1 MLAKILVVEDD
12 KSISDLITLHLK
24 KNDFEYLVVHNG
36 EDALSHLDNFMP
48 DFIILDWMIPGLS
61 GLEVLR
67 RIRNKQEYK
76 NLPILMLTA
85 KNSEQDKIISFESG
99 LDDYITKPFLPSELI
114 ARVKAILKRT
124 SQLNQDQDNLIF
136 NEIKINIVQKKA
148 FRGDRRLNLGPTEFN
163 ILYFLLKNKQRVFS
177 REQILNKI
185 WPNQVN
191 VELRTVD
198 VHIRRLRK
206 ELNQNE
212 EKDIIRTVRS
222 AGYYLDFDEYKK
234 NFSPLYR

>member
-76 NLPILMLTA
+76 KLPILMLTA

-124 SQLNQDQDNLIF
+124 SQSNQDQDNLIF
-136 NEIKINIVQKKA
+136 NEIKINTVQKKA
-148 FRGDRRLNLGPTEFN
+148 YRGDRRLNLGPTEFN

-206 ELNQNE
+206 ELNQN
-212 EKDIIRTVRS
+212 KDKDLIRTVRS
-222 AGYYLDFDEYKK
+222 AGYSLDFDE
-234 NFSPLYR
+234 

>member
-1 MLAKILVVEDD
+1 MFPKILVVEDD
-12 KSISDLITLHLK
+12 KSISDLISLHLK
-24 KNDFEYLVVHNG
+24 KNNFEYLVVHNG

-124 SQLNQDQDNLIF
+124 SQSNQDHESLNFD
-136 NEIKINIVQKKA
+136 EIKINTSQKKA
-148 FRGDRRLNLGPTEFN
+148 FRGERRLNLGPTEFK
-163 ILYFLLKNKQRVFS
+163 ILFFLLKNKQKVFS

-191 VELRTVD
+191 VEIRTVE

-206 ELNQNE
+206 ELNKNG
-212 EKDIIRTVRS
+212 EKDLIRTVRS
-222 AGYYLDFDEYKK
+222 AGYSIDSIK
-234 NFSPLYR
+234 

>member
-1 MLAKILVVEDD
+1 LLAKILVVEDD

-136 NEIKINIVQKKA
+136 DEIKINTVQKKA
-148 FRGDRRLNLGPTEFN
+148 YRGDRRLNLGPTEFN
-163 ILYFLLKNKQRVFS
+163 ILFFLLKNKQRVFS

-206 ELNQNE
+206 ELNQN
-212 EKDIIRTVRS
+212 KDKDLIRTVRS
-222 AGYYLDFDEYKK
+222 AGYSLDFDE
-234 NFSPLYR
+234 

>member
-1 MLAKILVVEDD
+1 MKLKILVVEDD
-12 KSISDLITLHLK
+12 LSICDLICLHLK
-24 KNDFEYLVVHNG
+24 KNDFDYHVVHTG
-36 EDALSHLDNFMP
+36 EDALAQLEVYIP

-148 FRGDRRLNLGPTEFN
+148 YRGDRKLNLGPTEFN

-206 ELNQNE
+206 ELNQN
-212 EKDIIRTVRS
+212 KDKDLIRTVRS
-222 AGYYLDFDEYKK
+222 AGYSLDFDE
-234 NFSPLYR
+234 

>member
-136 NEIKINIVQKKA
+136 NEIKINTVQKKA
-148 FRGDRRLNLGPTEFN
+148 YRGDRRLNLGPTEFN
-163 ILYFLLKNKQRVFS
+163 ILFFLLKNKQRVFS

-185 WPNQVN
+185 WPNQIN

-206 ELNQNE
+206 ELNKNE

-222 AGYYLDFDEYKK
+222 AGYSLDFDE
-234 NFSPLYR
+234 

>member
-1 MLAKILVVEDD
+1 MFPKILIVEDD
-12 KSISDLITLHLK
+12 KSISDLISLHLK
-24 KNDFEYLVVHNG
+24 KNNFEYLVVHNG

-67 RIRNKQEYK
+67 RIRNKKEYK

-124 SQLNQDQDNLIF
+124 SHLNQDQENLTF
-136 NEIKINIVQKKA
+136 NEIKINTIQKKA

-163 ILYFLLKNKQRVFS
+163 ILFFLLKNKQRVFS
-177 REQILNKI
+177 IEQILNKI

-206 ELNQNE
+206 ELNKNG
-212 EKDIIRTVRS
+212 EKDLIRTVRS
-222 AGYYLDFDEYKK
+222 AGYSIDSKK
-234 NFSPLYR
+234 

>member
-1 MLAKILVVEDD
+1 MFPKILVVEDD
-12 KSISDLITLHLK
+12 KSISDLISLHLK
-24 KNDFEYLVVHNG
+24 KNNFEYLVVHNG

-124 SQLNQDQDNLIF
+124 SQSNQDHESLNFD
-136 NEIKINIVQKKA
+136 EIKINTSQKKA
-148 FRGDRRLNLGPTEFN
+148 FRGERRLNLGPTEFK
-163 ILYFLLKNKQRVFS
+163 ILIFLLKNKQKVFS

-191 VELRTVD
+191 VEIRTVD

-206 ELNQNE
+206 ELNKNG
-212 EKDIIRTVRS
+212 EKDLIRTVRS
-222 AGYYLDFDEYKK
+222 AGYSIDSIK
-234 NFSPLYR
+234 

>member
-1 MLAKILVVEDD
+1 MLPKILVVEDD

-24 KNDFEYLVVHNG
+24 KNNFEYLVVHNG

-136 NEIKINIVQKKA
+136 DEIKINTVQKKA
-148 FRGDRRLNLGPTEFN
+148 YRGDRRLNLGPTEFN
-163 ILYFLLKNKQRVFS
+163 ILFFLLKNKQRVFS

-206 ELNQNE
+206 ELNQN
-212 EKDIIRTVRS
+212 KDKDLIRTVRS
-222 AGYYLDFDEYKK
+222 AGYSLDFDE
-234 NFSPLYR
+234 

>member
-1 MLAKILVVEDD
+1 MFPKILVVEDD
-12 KSISDLITLHLK
+12 KSISDLISLHLK
-24 KNDFEYLVVHNG
+24 KNNFEYLVVHNG

-124 SQLNQDQDNLIF
+124 NHLNQEHESLIF
-136 NEIKINIVQKKA
+136 DDIKIDTSQKKA
-148 FRGDRRLNLGPTEFN
+148 FRGARRLNLGPTEFK
-163 ILYFLLKNKQRVFS
+163 ILLFLLKNKQKVFS

-191 VELRTVD
+191 VEIRTVD

-206 ELNQNE
+206 ELNKNG
-212 EKDIIRTVRS
+212 EKDLIRTVRS
-222 AGYYLDFDEYKK
+222 AGYSIDSIK
-234 NFSPLYR
+234 

>member
-1 MLAKILVVEDD
+1 LFPKILVVEDD
-12 KSISDLITLHLK
+12 KSISDLISLHLK
-24 KNDFEYLVVHNG
+24 KDNFEYLVVHNG

-48 DFIILDWMIPGLS
+48 DFVILDWMIPGLS

-85 KNSEQDKIISFESG
+85 KNSKQDKIISFESG

-124 SQLNQDQDNLIF
+124 SQSNQDQDNLIF
-136 NEIKINIVQKKA
+136 NEIKINTVQKKA
-148 FRGDRRLNLGPTEFN
+148 YRGDRRLNLGPTEFN
-163 ILYFLLKNKQRVFS
+163 ILFFLLKNKQRVFS

-222 AGYYLDFDEYKK
+222 AGYSLDFDE
-234 NFSPLYR
+234 

>member
-185 WPNQVN
+185 WPNQV
-191 VELRTVD
+191 LSLI
-198 VHIRRLRK
+198 HI
-206 ELNQNE
+206 
-212 EKDIIRTVRS
+212 
-222 AGYYLDFDEYKK
+222 
-234 NFSPLYR
+234 

>member
-1 MLAKILVVEDD
+1 MFPKILIVEDD
-12 KSISDLITLHLK
+12 KSISDLISLHLK
-24 KNDFEYLVVHNG
+24 KNNFEYLVVHNG

-124 SQLNQDQDNLIF
+124 SQSNQDQDNIIF
-136 NEIKINIVQKKA
+136 NEIKINTAQKKA
-148 FRGDRRLNLGPTEFN
+148 YRGNRRLNLGPTEFN
-163 ILYFLLKNKQRVFS
+163 ILFFLLKNKQRVFS

-206 ELNQNE
+206 ELNKNG
-212 EKDIIRTVRS
+212 EKDLIRTVRS
-222 AGYYLDFDEYKK
+222 AGYSIDSKK
-234 NFSPLYR
+234 

>member
-1 MLAKILVVEDD
+1 MLPKILVVEDD

-24 KNDFEYLVVHNG
+24 KNNFEYLVVHNG

-124 SQLNQDQDNLIF
+124 SQSNQDQDNLIF
-136 NEIKINIVQKKA
+136 NEIKINTAQKKA
-148 FRGDRRLNLGPTEFN
+148 YRRNRRLNLGPTEFN
-163 ILYFLLKNKQRVFS
+163 ILFFLLKNKQRVFS

-222 AGYYLDFDEYKK
+222 AGYSLDFND
-234 NFSPLYR
+234 

>member
-1 MLAKILVVEDD
+1 LLPKILVVEDD
-12 KSISDLITLHLK
+12 KSISDLISLHLK
-24 KNDFEYLVVHNG
+24 KNNFEYLVVHNG

-76 NLPILMLTA
+76 NLPVLMLTA

-114 ARVKAILKRT
+114 ARVKAVLKRT
-124 SQLNQDQDNLIF
+124 SQSNQDQENLIF
-136 NEIKINIVQKKA
+136 NEIKINTVQKKA
-148 FRGDRRLNLGPTEFN
+148 YRGNRRLKLGPTEFN
-163 ILYFLLKNKQRVFS
+163 ILFFLLKNKQRVFS

-222 AGYYLDFDEYKK
+222 AGYSIDFDE
-234 NFSPLYR
+234 

>member
-1 MLAKILVVEDD
+1 LFPKILVVEDD
-12 KSISDLITLHLK
+12 KSISDLISLHLK
-24 KNDFEYLVVHNG
+24 KNNYEYLVVHNG

-48 DFIILDWMIPGLS
+48 DFVILDWMIPGLS

-124 SQLNQDQDNLIF
+124 SQSNQDHESLIF
-136 NEIKINIVQKKA
+136 DDIKIDTSQKKA
-148 FRGDRRLNLGPTEFN
+148 FRGARRLNLGPTEFK
-163 ILYFLLKNKQRVFS
+163 ILLFLIKNKQKVFS

-191 VELRTVD
+191 VEIRTVD

-206 ELNQNE
+206 ELNKNGEQ
-212 EKDIIRTVRS
+212 DLIRTVRS
-222 AGYYLDFDEYKK
+222 AGYSIDSIK
-234 NFSPLYR
+234 

>member
-148 FRGDRRLNLGPTEFN
+148 YRGDRRLNLGPTEFN

-185 WPNQVN
+185 SPNQVN

-206 ELNQNE
+206 ELNQN
-212 EKDIIRTVRS
+212 KDKDLIRTVRS
-222 AGYYLDFDEYKK
+222 AGYSLDFDE
-234 NFSPLYR
+234 

>member
-1 MLAKILVVEDD
+1 LFPKILVVEDD
-12 KSISDLITLHLK
+12 KSISDLISLHLK
-24 KNDFEYLVVHNG
+24 KNNFEYLVVHNG

-48 DFIILDWMIPGLS
+48 DFVILDWMIPGLS

-124 SQLNQDQDNLIF
+124 SQSNQDHESLIF
-136 NEIKINIVQKKA
+136 DDIKIDTSQKKA
-148 FRGDRRLNLGPTEFN
+148 FRGARRLNLGPTEFK
-163 ILYFLLKNKQRVFS
+163 ILLFLLKNKQKVFS

-191 VELRTVD
+191 VEIRTVD

-206 ELNQNE
+206 ELNKNGEQ
-212 EKDIIRTVRS
+212 DLIRTVRS
-222 AGYYLDFDEYKK
+222 AGYSIDSIK
-234 NFSPLYR
+234 

>member
-1 MLAKILVVEDD
+1 MLPKILVVEDD

-24 KNDFEYLVVHNG
+24 KNNFEYLVVHNG

-163 ILYFLLKNKQRVFS
+163 ILFFLLKNKQRVFS

-222 AGYYLDFDEYKK
+222 AGYSLDFDE
-234 NFSPLYR
+234 

>member
-1 MLAKILVVEDD
+1 MFPKILIVEDD
-12 KSISDLITLHLK
+12 KYISDLISLHLK
-24 KNDFEYLVVHNG
+24 KNNFEYLVVHNG

-124 SQLNQDQDNLIF
+124 SQSNQDQDNLIF
-136 NEIKINIVQKKA
+136 NEIKINTVQKKA
-148 FRGDRRLNLGPTEFN
+148 YRGDRRLNLGPTEFN
-163 ILYFLLKNKQRVFS
+163 ILFFLLKNKQRVFS

-222 AGYYLDFDEYKK
+222 AGYSLDFDE
-234 NFSPLYR
+234 

>member
-1 MLAKILVVEDD
+1 MLPKILVVEDD

-24 KNDFEYLVVHNG
+24 KNNFEYLVVHNG

-124 SQLNQDQDNLIF
+124 SQSNQDQDNLIF

-148 FRGDRRLNLGPTEFN
+148 YRGDRRLNLGPTEFN
-163 ILYFLLKNKQRVFS
+163 ILFFLLKNKQRVFS

-206 ELNQNE
+206 ELNQN
-212 EKDIIRTVRS
+212 KDKDLIRTVRS
-222 AGYYLDFDEYKK
+222 AGYSLDFDE
-234 NFSPLYR
+234 

>member
-136 NEIKINIVQKKA
+136 NEIKINTVQKKA
-148 FRGDRRLNLGPTEFN
+148 YRGDRRLNLGPTEFN

-222 AGYYLDFDEYKK
+222 AGYSLDFDE
-234 NFSPLYR
+234 

>member
-1 MLAKILVVEDD
+1 LFPKILVVEDD
-12 KSISDLITLHLK
+12 KSISDLISLHLK
-24 KNDFEYLVVHNG
+24 KNNFEYLVVHNG

-48 DFIILDWMIPGLS
+48 DFVILDWMIPGLS

-124 SQLNQDQDNLIF
+124 SQSNQDQDNLIF
-136 NEIKINIVQKKA
+136 NEIKINTVQKKA
-148 FRGDRRLNLGPTEFN
+148 YRGDRRLNLGPTEFN
-163 ILYFLLKNKQRVFS
+163 ILFFLLKNKQRVFS

-222 AGYYLDFDEYKK
+222 AGYSLDFDE
-234 NFSPLYR
+234 

>member
-1 MLAKILVVEDD
+1 MFPKILVVEDD
-12 KSISDLITLHLK
+12 KSISDLISLHLK
-24 KNDFEYLVVHNG
+24 KNNFEYLVVHNG
-36 EDALSHLDNFMP
+36 EDALFHLDNFMP
-48 DFIILDWMIPGLS
+48 DFVILDWMIPGLS

-76 NLPILMLTA
+76 ILPILMLTA

-124 SQLNQDQDNLIF
+124 SQSNQDHESLIF
-136 NEIKINIVQKKA
+136 DDIKIDTSQKKA
-148 FRGDRRLNLGPTEFN
+148 FRGARRLNLGPTEFK
-163 ILYFLLKNKQRVFS
+163 ILLFLLKNKQKVFS

-191 VELRTVD
+191 VEIRTVD

-206 ELNQNE
+206 ELNKNGEQ
-212 EKDIIRTVRS
+212 DLIRTVRS
-222 AGYYLDFDEYKK
+222 AGYSIDSIK
-234 NFSPLYR
+234 

>member
-1 MLAKILVVEDD
+1 
-12 KSISDLITLHLK
+12 
-24 KNDFEYLVVHNG
+24 
-36 EDALSHLDNFMP
+36 MP

-124 SQLNQDQDNLIF
+124 SQSNQDHESLNFD
-136 NEIKINIVQKKA
+136 EIKINTSQKKA
-148 FRGDRRLNLGPTEFN
+148 FRGERRLNLGTTEFK
-163 ILYFLLKNKQRVFS
+163 ILFFLLKNKQKVFS

-191 VELRTVD
+191 VEIRTVD

-206 ELNQNE
+206 ELNKNG
-212 EKDIIRTVRS
+212 EKDLIRTVRS
-222 AGYYLDFDEYKK
+222 AGYSIDSIK
-234 NFSPLYR
+234 

>member
-1 MLAKILVVEDD
+1 MLPKILVVEDD

-24 KNDFEYLVVHNG
+24 KNNFEYLVVHNG

-206 ELNQNE
+206 ELNQN
-212 EKDIIRTVRS
+212 KDKDLIRTVRS
-222 AGYYLDFDEYKK
+222 AGYSLDFDE
-234 NFSPLYR
+234 

>member
-1 MLAKILVVEDD
+1 LFPKILVVEDD
-12 KSISDLITLHLK
+12 KSISDLISLHLK
-24 KNDFEYLVVHNG
+24 KNNFEYLVVHNG

-48 DFIILDWMIPGLS
+48 DFVILDWMIPGLS

-124 SQLNQDQDNLIF
+124 NQLNQDHESLIF
-136 NEIKINIVQKKA
+136 DDIKIDTSQKKA
-148 FRGDRRLNLGPTEFN
+148 FRGARRLNLGPTEFK
-163 ILYFLLKNKQRVFS
+163 ILLFLIKNKQKVFS

-191 VELRTVD
+191 VEIRTVD

-206 ELNQNE
+206 ELNKNGEQ
-212 EKDIIRTVRS
+212 DLIRTVRS
-222 AGYYLDFDEYKK
+222 AGYSIDSIK
-234 NFSPLYR
+234 

>member
-1 MLAKILVVEDD
+1 LLAKILVVEDD

-148 FRGDRRLNLGPTEFN
+148 YRGDRRLNLGPTEFN
-163 ILYFLLKNKQRVFS
+163 ILFFLLKNKQRVFS

-222 AGYYLDFDEYKK
+222 AGYSLDFDE
-234 NFSPLYR
+234 

>member
-1 MLAKILVVEDD
+1 
-12 KSISDLITLHLK
+12 
-24 KNDFEYLVVHNG
+24 
-36 EDALSHLDNFMP
+36 MP

-148 FRGDRRLNLGPTEFN
+148 YRGDRRLNLGPTEFN

-206 ELNQNE
+206 ELNQN
-212 EKDIIRTVRS
+212 KDKDLIRTVRS
-222 AGYYLDFDEYKK
+222 AGYSLDFDV
-234 NFSPLYR
+234 

>member
-1 MLAKILVVEDD
+1 M
-12 KSISDLITLHLK
+12 HLK

-206 ELNQNE
+206 ELNQN
-212 EKDIIRTVRS
+212 KDKDLIRTVRS
-222 AGYYLDFDEYKK
+222 AGYSLDFDE
-234 NFSPLYR
+234 

>member
-1 MLAKILVVEDD
+1 MLPKILVVEDD
-12 KSISDLITLHLK
+12 KSISDLISLHLK
-24 KNDFEYLVVHNG
+24 KNNFDYLVVHNG

-61 GLEVLR
+61 GIEVLR

-124 SQLNQDQDNLIF
+124 SQSNQDQDNLIF
-136 NEIKINIVQKKA
+136 NEIKINTIQKKA
-148 FRGDRRLNLGPTEFN
+148 YRGNRRLKLGPTEFN
-163 ILYFLLKNKQRVFS
+163 ILFYLLKNKQRVFS

-222 AGYYLDFDEYKK
+222 AGYSIDFDE
-234 NFSPLYR
+234 